1 MADLAD
7 IARWQ
12 KELAAQPK
20 VFVTWYT
27 RDNEPTGN
35 LYATKEAAELE
46 VEWNKRRGVRVVIH
60 TESLHSLKLSQ
71 ERWVAGAPKEEG

>member
-1 MADLAD
+1 MTALAD
-7 IARWQ
+7 IVRWQ
-12 KELAAQPK
+12 RELAEQPK

-35 LYATKEAAELE
+35 VYAAKEAAELE

-60 TESLHSLKLSQ
+60 AESVHSLKLAQ
-71 ERWVAGAPKEEG
+71 ERWSAP